1 MSTSQ
6 QQMFER
12 ILSNA
17 SHVLMYEDW
26 SLQAAARALIARM
39 ADCICG
45 LQAAARAVIPVQK
58 LRDDAAAAAGDD
70 ECTAQLYVELHKGL
84 LHWFVP
90 AACGNS
96 SVLLVLLWWN

>member
-1 MSTSQ
+1 MSAGQ

-26 SLQAAARALIARM
+26 SLQAAARTVIVRM

-70 ECTAQLYVELHKGL
+70 ESSARFYVELNKGL
-84 LHWFVP
+84 LHWSVP

-96 SVLLVLLWWN
+96 GVLLVMLWRH